1 MTLAEKLKK
10 ILANPILWIENFCT
24 IVDKQN
30 KKVKFKLNP
39 QQKQLVNDLDKYN
52 IVLKSRQLGIT
63 SVSCGLSLYYAFNTP
78 NCTCFLISY
87 SLDSASQIFDK
98 LKQLYED
105 LPSAIKLKDTAN
117 NKTMLKF
124 DNGSKIVVTTCGSK
138 EIGRGASIKYAHFSE
153 MAFMKQDMIRKQLLA
168 IEQAL
173 LPNGKIVI
181 ESTANG
187 MNEFSNIWEEAEKGE
202 SLYKPFFFSWIED
215 KLMFKEEYKQFRE
228 RYITIYGH
236 ELTNDELTQDELI
249 YKDMGAT
256 LLQLM
261 WRRIKVKNSSEEQF
275 KQEFPATP
283 IEAFITSGNNL
294 FNLDKIQQLY
304 VNVSKVKPLK
314 AKDIPTLPSLLKPY
328 INSYLSVYEP
338 PTREVDYF
346 IGVDGSE
353 GTGQDYSVIEVINKE
368 GMQVCQFRSNKVAPH
383 EVAKVVN
390 ELGLWYNRAL
400 IVVEK
405 ASGGHVILDR
415 LVHNFK
421 YKNLYKYKDY
431 DAKGRVVKKVGFNT
445 TSKSKPLLINN
456 FVELFD
462 NNDIYIKSIDLLN
475 EMKTYVY
482 TDGVKMGNGNGG
494 KHDDTVIAFALAI
507 EGMNNGIK
515 YRW

>member
-1 MTLAEKLKK
+1 M
-10 ILANPILWIENFCT
+10 
-24 IVDKQN
+24 
-30 KKVKFKLNP
+30 
-39 QQKQLVNDLDKYN
+39 
-52 IVLKSRQLGIT
+52 
-63 SVSCGLSLYYAFNTP
+63 
-78 NCTCFLISY
+78 
-87 SLDSASQIFDK
+87 
-98 LKQLYED
+98 
-105 LPSAIKLKDTAN
+105 
-117 NKTMLKF
+117 
-124 DNGSKIVVTTCGSK
+124 
-138 EIGRGASIKYAHFSE
+138 
-153 MAFMKQDMIRKQLLA
+153 
-168 IEQAL
+168 
-173 LPNGKIVI
+173 
-181 ESTANG
+181 
-187 MNEFSNIWEEAEKGE
+187 
-202 SLYKPFFFSWIED
+202 
-215 KLMFKEEYKQFRE
+215 
-228 RYITIYGH
+228 
-236 ELTNDELTQDELI
+236 
-249 YKDMGAT
+249 
-256 LLQLM
+256 
-261 WRRIKVKNSSEEQF
+261 
-275 KQEFPATP
+275 
-283 IEAFITSGNNL
+283 
-294 FNLDKIQQLY
+294 
-304 VNVSKVKPLK
+304 
-314 AKDIPTLPSLLKPY
+314 LKPY
-328 INSYLSVYEP
+328 INSYLSIYET

-431 DAKGRVVKKVGFNT
+431 DVKGRVVKKVGFNT